1 MASVLIVEA
10 DQRVLS
16 ERAEQLLMDGYQVDA
31 VGTFEAARIKLA
43 DRPDALVLANAGS
56 GPETIALLRQLRA
69 GEIARADPA
78 LPVLALGA
86 DDDSAAVRY
95 YRAGAD
101 LALPSTSSPL
111 LVAAG
116 LESLARRTGSEQR
129 RQVVRVGS
137 LTVDCDAR
145 TAEVEQRA
153 VKLTRLEFDPL
164 QTLASQ
170 PRRTFTR
177 AELTRE
183 VWGYDPRATGPSRTI
198 DSHAYRLRHKLEQAG
213 TREMVQTVRGV
224 GWRLT
229 Q

>member
-1 MASVLIVEA
+1 MRSVLIVES
-10 DQRVLS
+10 DERLLR
-16 ERAEQLLMDGYQVDA
+16 ERAEQLLMDGYAVDA
-31 VGTFEAARIKLA
+31 VSVFEAARIKLA
-43 DRPDALVLANAGS
+43 ERPDALVLSNAGS
-56 GPETIALLRQLRA
+56 GPEAIALLRQLRA
-69 GEIARADPA
+69 GEIVRADPA
-78 LPVLALGA
+78 LPVLVVGA

-101 LALPSTSSPL
+101 LALPSHSSPL

-116 LESLARRTGSEQR
+116 LESLARRTGSDER

-145 TAEVEQRA
+145 TAEIGNRP
-153 VKLTRLEFDPL
+153 VKLTRLEFDLL

-170 PRRTFTR
+170 PRKTFTR
-177 AELTRE
+177 AEVTRE
-183 VWGYDPRATGPSRTI
+183 VWGYDPRATGPSRTV
-198 DSHAYRLRHKLEQAG
+198 DSHAHRLRRKLEHAG
-213 TREMVQTVRGV
+213 AESMVQTVRGV

>member
-153 VKLTRLEFDPL
+153 VKLTRLEFDLL

-224 GWRLT
+224 DWRLT

>member
-153 VKLTRLEFDPL
+153 VKLTRLEFDLL

-213 TREMVQTVRGV
+213 TREMVQSVRGV

>member
-1 MASVLIVEA
+1 M
-10 DQRVLS
+10 
-16 ERAEQLLMDGYQVDA
+16 
-31 VGTFEAARIKLA
+31 
-43 DRPDALVLANAGS
+43 
-56 GPETIALLRQLRA
+56 
-69 GEIARADPA
+69 
-78 LPVLALGA
+78 
-86 DDDSAAVRY
+86 
-95 YRAGAD
+95 
-101 LALPSTSSPL
+101 
-111 LVAAG
+111 
-116 LESLARRTGSEQR
+116 
-129 RQVVRVGS
+129 RVGS

-153 VKLTRLEFDPL
+153 VKLTRLEFDLL

>member
-101 LALPSTSSPL
+101 LALPSHSSPL

-153 VKLTRLEFDPL
+153 VKLTRLEFDLL